1 MQNKTIKTKIKQF
14 WQEVNRNHLDA
25 GTRGAWQSDMEWCET
40 NLSDFVKRNEEEEE
54 AAGAISSVR
63 KKVQVKQW
71 LWAARK

>member
-1 MQNKTIKTKIKQF
+1 
-14 WQEVNRNHLDA
+14 
-25 GTRGAWQSDMEWCET
+25 MEWCET